1 VTETYGT
8 SQASPAAPGAPHDT
22 FSSTINERDGSE
34 SVMNCNTS
42 ISTLS
47 TPELCSANTN
57 VDFSLRHKHNINITN
72 KTEEEKRE
80 TLTHSSGNRGYRS
93 TIWVNR
99 DSWLKFI
106 QLSKQLGYSA
116 SEIINSFIESV
127 VNASDFQLCRS
138 PLNFNI
144 AIAKAESKPFIN
156 VGEYLLMNE
165 VDELLKKGRKLKER
179 AERETQLSGSP
190 LTFTVEQ
197 AKKLEEA
204 LIKSLRNVKH
214 LPPEKFREV
223 EAALTILRSIREGLK

>member
-1 VTETYGT
+1 VTEANGT

-22 FSSTINERDGSE
+22 FSININERSGSE

-42 ISTLS
+42 ISTPS
-47 TPELCSANTN
+47 TPENANNTN
-57 VDFSLRHKHNINITN
+57 TNTKDVYVYNVYKEENKLEAVIHSRVPLEIKAWLKSL
-72 KTEEEKRE
+72 
-80 TLTHSSGNRGYRS
+80 SSQFQESES
-93 TIWVNR
+93 TIIR
-99 DSWLKFI
+99 KLLIAAYQGSSIPQSF
-106 QLSKQLGYSA
+106 QTPT
-116 SEIINSFIESV
+116 II
-127 VNASDFQLCRS
+127 
-138 PLNFNI
+138 LNYNV
-144 AIAKAESKPFIN
+144 AKAESKPFIN

-165 VDELLKKGRKLKER
+165 IDELLKKGRKLKER

-223 EAALTILRSIREGLK
+223 EAALTILRSIREGPK